1 MNRELFL
8 AAGAIAALAAL
19 VPPTA
24 QAETFNSALQARAFE
39 AAERGPD
46 ALRSFVSRTRMIY
59 GLNYLDYARAIPAST
74 VDVAAGQG
82 DAGFDLLP
90 LPDELAAPLPT
101 SPEQRIA
108 DETREQIL
116 RDLSHE

>member
-8 AAGAIAALAAL
+8 AAGALAALATL
-19 VPPTA
+19 VPPTV
-24 QAETFNSALQARAFE
+24 QAETFNSALHARAFE

-59 GLNYLDYARAIPAST
+59 GLNYLDYARAIPASNAELVSAD
-74 VDVAAGQG
+74 VDP
-82 DAGFDLLP
+82 GFDLLP
-90 LPDELAAPLPT
+90 VPAEANAALPK
-101 SPEQRIA
+101 SPEQRA
-108 DETREQIL
+108 VDELREQIL